1 MKISLF
7 EAEDLDIIQTIQ
19 PPDWSNLKTSFKYYL
34 NHLDFC
40 KPIKIILE
48 NKIVGI
54 GTTIIHKDVAWLA
67 QIVVHPDFRNR
78 GIGSLIT
85 KTLIENLKND
95 SCKTILL
102 IATEMGQPVYEKIG
116 FEVVGEYSFLK
127 NNNVDED
134 GQISKNII
142 KPDRNQFDEVL
153 VIDFKISG
161 EDRSNQLSEY
171 YSDSFIYIENK
182 KVQGCFFPSFGD
194 GLIIAENYNAGIEL
208 VKLRIKKN
216 QTATLPIENV
226 NTIQFLKEKNF
237 IQFRTAKRMSMGEKL
252 NWHPEKIFN
261 RVSGQIG

>member
-7 EAEDLDIIQTIQ
+7 EAEDLDLIQTIQ
-19 PPDWSNLKTSFKYYL
+19 QPDWSNLKTSFNYYL

-54 GTTIIHKDVAWLA
+54 GTTIIHKNVAWLA

-102 IATEMGQPVYEKIG
+102 IATEMGQRMYEKIG

-134 GQISKNII
+134 SQISKNII
-142 KPDRNQFDEVL
+142 KPDRNQFDEAL

-182 KVQGCFFPSFGD
+182 KIQGCVFPSFGD

-208 VKLRIKKN
+208 VKLRIKTNK
-216 QTATLPIENV
+216 TATLPIENI
-226 NTIQFLKEKNF
+226 NTLQFLRENNF
-237 IQFRTAKRMSMGEKL
+237 IQFRTAKRMSIGAKL